1 MNAAVFQ
8 LPPPTPLTDIASWS
22 ALVQLYIYNLYIDIF
37 VEYVITN

>member
-8 LPPPTPLTDIASWS
+8 LPTRLTDIALWS
-22 ALVQLYIYNLYIDIF
+22 ALVQLYIYNLFIGIF